1 MYIHINTASDTWIN
15 HWLQGCWEKGAIIN
29 GLFYPGDVN
38 LSLQICITKNLYIIY
53 FLHFSIL
60 VQIYNTL
67 TNKGTFNL
75 VLPYFLPF
83 YPSVYT
89 KY

>member
-38 LSLQICITKNLYIIY
+38 LLLQICITKKLLYY
-53 FLHFSIL
+53 LLSSF
-60 VQIYNTL
+60 
-67 TNKGTFNL
+67 
-75 VLPYFLPF
+75 
-83 YPSVYT
+83 
-89 KY
+89 